1 MTNQEIIEYFSRF
14 GKFVQYNDRIYV
26 SNVTF
31 GEEFKGIA
39 FDIVTQEI
47 YCIFIKQDEY
57 SYVWMNQESSDIIK
71 DTIQD
76 YFPIKEYCYTDVID
90 DMMEKVIGI
99 VEGKDFEKD
108 PMITLDFTSEDM
120 EKLKELAEQQGI
132 TIEEV
137 CRNLLIQ
144 FVEEYKSNV
153 E

>member
-1 MTNQEIIEYFSRF
+1 MTNQEIIEYFSKF
-14 GKFVQYNDRIYV
+14 GKFVQYNDRIYS

-47 YCIFIKQDEY
+47 YCIVIKQGKY
-57 SYVWMNQESSDIIK
+57 AYVWMNTNSPQEIK
-71 DTIQD
+71 DAIQD

-90 DMMEKVIGI
+90 DIMEKVIGI

-132 TIEEV
+132 SIEEV
-137 CRNLLIQ
+137 CRNLLTQ
-144 FVEEYKSNV
+144 FVEDYKSNV